1 MEKRYYRD
9 HDDNNLVVRV
19 WYEDGKRCGEI
30 NWKKGKD
37 WHRDDKL
44 AWMVADEIYEN
55 HPLTDEE
62 ISELIGD

>member
-1 MEKRYYRD
+1 MDKRYYRD
-9 HDDNNLVVRV
+9 HDNADLVVRV
-19 WYEDGKRCGEI
+19 WYDGDDRCGEI

-37 WHRDDKL
+37 WIRADKL
-44 AWMVADEIYEN
+44 AWMVADDIYDN